1 LIIPLNQQR
10 ILLSF
15 AAITI
20 LLAGTFPAS
29 SFAFENDDEIEIK
42 VYVRDGFSVIYIA
55 TDFDYL
61 EYDLDTD
68 NETDIL
74 LSIMDQTNLDEDKIR
89 DVWRFVVEDDE
100 RDYKHDDS
108 YGYDGTYYDD
118 DNREHEYDKYREH
131 DDAKYD
137 KYREHD
143 DAKYD
148 KYREHDDAKYDKYRE
163 HDLRP
168 EDCMVDETRDVVV
181 VEEDC
186 IFKVFDEIPKQDCA
200 IEFED
205 GLIWYEKDCVF
216 EDDRVRYDEPRY
228 DELRYDE
235 PRYYEDEELTQR
247 IHELE
252 QENKHLKDSITDLEQ
267 QIKDLNQIVRE
278 QLGIIYDWIVSR

>member
-1 LIIPLNQQR
+1 V
-10 ILLSF
+10 
-15 AAITI
+15 

-29 SFAFENDDEIEIK
+29 SFAFENDDEVEIK

-61 EYDLDTD
+61 EYDIDTD
-68 NETDIL
+68 NENDIL
-74 LSIMDQTNLDEDKIR
+74 LSIMDHTNLDEDKIR

-100 RDYKHDDS
+100 HDYKHDDS
-108 YGYDGTYYDD
+108 YEYDGANYDD
-118 DNREHEYDKYREH
+118 DNREHEYDKYREN
-131 DDAKYD
+131 
-137 KYREHD
+137 
-143 DAKYD
+143 
-148 KYREHDDAKYDKYRE
+148 
-163 HDLRP
+163 DLRP
-168 EDCMVDETRDVVV
+168 EDCMVDETHDVVV

-186 IFKVFDEIPKQDCA
+186 IFKAFDEIPKQHCA

-228 DELRYDE
+228 DEPRYDEPRYDEPRYDE

-252 QENKHLKDSITDLEQ
+252 QENKHLNESITDLEQ